1 MKKIV
6 AVCAVALFAVAMNV
20 NAQEKAKEGTKKEC
34 SKDEKKSCDKDK
46 KAGCCAKKAEKK

>member
-20 NAQEKAKEGTKKEC
+20 NAQEKAKEGTKKNVL
-34 SKDEKKSCDKDK
+34 KTKKIL
-46 KAGCCAKKAEKK
+46 